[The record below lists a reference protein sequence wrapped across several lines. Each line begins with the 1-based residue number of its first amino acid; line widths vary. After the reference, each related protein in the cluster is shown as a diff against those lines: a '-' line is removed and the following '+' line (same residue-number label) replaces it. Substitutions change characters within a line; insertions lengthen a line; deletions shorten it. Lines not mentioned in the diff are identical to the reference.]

1 MIPSDNL
8 TSRADALMRKRRSF
22 VAKATPRNTPAE
34 VIAFAPPAEA
44 APAAPAHAPTLEVAP
59 PIPAPEDDLPVLTE
73 VVDPAL
79 VSPEVP
85 EPPDPE
91 AIRANLE
98 VLLSGELAQALEARL
113 LEEIPALVAS
123 LQAELGGLLEQRL
136 TAVAAA
142 TVQDFLTRHQ
152 PDPADPAALPDPS

>member
-44 APAAPAHAPTLEVAP
+44 VPPAIPTPEAAA
-59 PIPAPEDDLPVLTE
+59 PAPEDDLPVLTE

-123 LQAELGGLLEQRL
+123 FQAELGGLLEQRL

-152 PDPADPAALPDPS
+152 PDPADPAPLPDPS

>member
-22 VAKATPRNTPAE
+22 VAKATLRNTPAE
-34 VIAFAPPAEA
+34 VIAFAPPAET
-44 APAAPAHAPTLEVAP
+44 APAAPAHAPILEVAA
-59 PIPAPEDDLPVLTE
+59 PAPEDDLPVLTE

-98 VLLSGELAQALEARL
+98 ELLSGELAQALEARL

>member
-34 VIAFAPPAEA
+34 VIAFAPPAET
-44 APAAPAHAPTLEVAP
+44 APAAPAHAPILEVAA
-59 PIPAPEDDLPVLTE
+59 PAPEDDLPVLTE

-98 VLLSGELAQALEARL
+98 ELLSGELAQALEARL